1 MKREDFIEAK
11 SRLIGDLEARYV
23 KESGILDSMYLDWSH
38 YYDLDDQLVE
48 EAITIFKVRSASV
61 ENDNIFIDTVD
72 QGFVSVDY
80 TDFVDELEEG
90 SGDPS
95 SVIRFYGYEKNCRC
109 RGGLQISKEDGDI
122 QIDEYDYTKILEIM
136 YGGDCSVLTG
146 EDRIR
151 ELRKYLKTC
160 GFEPMK
166 KRV

>member
-11 SRLIGDLEARYV
+11 SRLISDLEARYV

-95 SVIRFYGYEKNCRC
+95 SVIRFSGYEENC
-109 RGGLQISKEDGDI
+109 
-122 QIDEYDYTKILEIM
+122 
-136 YGGDCSVLTG
+136 
-146 EDRIR
+146 
-151 ELRKYLKTC
+151 
-160 GFEPMK
+160 
-166 KRV
+166 